1 MKPGVSEE
9 NIKATLMVR
18 GIDGLEYDDL
28 QQAFSKLGRV
38 KEIRM
43 ILDRFT
49 GGFKNFAFVEFESE
63 QEADLVVKNSGK
75 EQVRVAGRPIS
86 VVKSRERKVVESG
99 NAEKKETEVKVQKE
113 VECCEKGRELVN
125 EVFLSNLNGKT
136 GKSDEISEL
145 WVDRL
150 KQSIAICFKCQKWF
164 DTVELGKIHEIC
176 HS

>member
-1 MKPGVSEE
+1 MSEE

-18 GIDGLEYDDL
+18 GIDGLDYNDL

-38 KEIRM
+38 KDIRM

-49 GGFKNFAFVEFESE
+49 GGFKNFAFVEFECE
-63 QEADLVVKNSGK
+63 EEADLVVKNSVK
-75 EQVRVAGRPIS
+75 DQVRVAGRPIS
-86 VVKSRERKVVESG
+86 VVKSRERKVVESV
-99 NAEKKETEVKVQKE
+99 NVEKKEAEVKLQKE
-113 VECCEKGRELVN
+113 MNCCEKGRDLVN
-125 EVFLSNLNGKT
+125 EVFLSNLNGKV
-136 GKSDEISEL
+136 GKNDEFSEL